1 VAQFLAILAAF
12 AFAFGTVLQQ
22 KGTLEVP
29 EDEAG
34 RSFLTNIVR
43 RPVWLGGA
51 LCMGLGWVLQA
62 IALDKGPLVV
72 VQSLTALS
80 LVFALPIGARL
91 TGQVVGFKVVAGA
104 ASMVAGI
111 VLFLSVGSPTSGTSK
126 PPAGAW
132 LGSIAFTVAVV
143 AIGFRIGRDR
153 SGSARALLFGS
164 AAGVCYAMQAS
175 VTKVFVPLV
184 SKGLGTILSSWTTYA
199 LIASALVGLG
209 LQQSALRTGVLAPAM
224 ASANALT
231 LFFSVVFGITVFGE
245 TIAGGGRLGPAIFGL
260 LLALLGI
267 VLLAGAPPPEG
278 VDIPAPQP
286 PGLRT

>member
-29 EDEAG
+29 EDAAG
-34 RSFLTNIVR
+34 RSFLSNIVR
-43 RPVWLGGA
+43 RPVWVAGA

-111 VLFLSVGSPTSGTSK
+111 VLFLSAGSPSSGTSN

-132 LGSIAFTVAVV
+132 WGSLAFTIVVV
-143 AIGFRIGRDR
+143 AIGFRLGRDA
-153 SGSARALLFGS
+153 SGATKALLYAS

-184 SKGLGTILSSWTTYA
+184 GKGLGTILSSWTTYA

-231 LFFSVVFGITVFGE
+231 LFFSVVFGITVFNE
-245 TIAGGGRLGPAIFGL
+245 SISGGGELASAVFGL

-267 VLLAGAPPPEG
+267 VLLAGAPPPQEADVG
-278 VDIPAPQP
+278 TRDA
-286 PGLRT
+286 PGLEA